1 MLHFPL
7 FHVVL
12 RRFPHDSLLSKK
24 LFTVPAKMSSEKVLK
39 LLLFDWVTMS
49 NCQFL
54 TMILTLLLES
64 FNLPYKPICCCTL
77 IFQYSVFERQ
87 LCCPICFEWNIFKY
101 VRLMYLFPNIQ
112 CLRDNPVSQ
121 FAPFRPHCSSS
132 AEYWT
137 LLCPFLSL
145 NANI

>member
-1 MLHFPL
+1 M
-7 FHVVL
+7 
-12 RRFPHDSLLSKK
+12 
-24 LFTVPAKMSSEKVLK
+24 
-39 LLLFDWVTMS
+39 LLFDWVTMS
-49 NCQFL
+49 NCQAL

-101 VRLMYLFPNIQ
+101 VRLMYLFLNILCFKGNFVSQCTSNVNKWNIFKYVCLMYLFPNIQ

-121 FAPFRPHCSSS
+121 FAPYRPHCSSS